1 MATQK
6 KTWEQLY
13 TDAKNAQGAQQTQ
26 QQNTTDVGTV
36 QVKAPETPS
45 VDPSKITQSF
55 YTTPVNE
62 TNYETGRPA
71 YQQSEAVQQAAQA
84 YQQQMAA
91 KPGEYQSQYGD
102 QIQEMINQA
111 LNRPA
116 FSYDFS
122 MDPMYQL
129 YAQQYQRG
137 GQQAME
143 NAMAQSAALTG
154 GYGNSYAQQVGQ
166 QTYQGYM
173 EDLYNMLPELR
184 DAAYQMYEAEGNTL
198 RENLAMLQGQDES
211 DYGRYRDTVN
221 DWRSDVDMLYQ
232 QYGDMSEAEYNR
244 YINDA
249 AAWEADRAYWYQK
262 AYDDQQQAN
271 WAAEFAAKYGDGSG
285 SSGGGGSSRAS
296 EGTSTGGATTQRL
309 VDLIANDAKVL
320 NDEVYQQAAET
331 LSDSQGF
338 VNPLASK
345 LNRYNTIDLKKK
357 AGK

>member
-13 TDAKNAQGAQQTQ
+13 TDAQGAQQAQ
-26 QQNTTDVGTV
+26 QQTNTDVGGT
-36 QVKAPETPS
+36 QLKAPEAPS
-45 VDPSKITQSF
+45 VDPSKITQRF
-55 YTTPVNE
+55 YTTPTEGN
-62 TNYETGRPA
+62 NYENGRPTYA
-71 YQQSEAVQQAAQA
+71 QSEAVQQAAQT

-91 KPGEYQSQYGD
+91 KPGEYQGQYRD

-122 MDPMYQL
+122 TDPMYQH

-154 GYGNSYAQQVGQ
+154 GYGNSFAQQVGQ
-166 QTYQGYM
+166 QTYQGFM

-184 DAAYQMYEAEGNTL
+184 DAAYQMYEAEGNQL
-198 RENLAMLQGQDES
+198 RDNLAMLQGQDETE
-211 DYGRYRDTVN
+211 YGRYRDTVN
-221 DWRSDVDMLYQ
+221 DWRSDVDMLFN
-232 QYGDMSEAEYNR
+232 QYNLMSETEYNR

-262 AYDDQQQAN
+262 AYDAQQQAN
-271 WAAEFAAKYGDGSG
+271 WQAEYDAAYGGGGS
-285 SSGGGGSSRAS
+285 SSGGGGS
-296 EGTSTGGATTQRL
+296 GTSSSEDRSASTGKGIEW
-309 VDLIANDAKVL
+309 LIEQNNK
-320 NDEVYQQAAET
+320 NYKY
-331 LSDSQGF
+331 
-338 VNPLASK
+338 NPNYYGS
-345 LNRYNTIDLKKK
+345 ILKGLGVK
-357 AGK
+357 

>member
-13 TDAKNAQGAQQTQ
+13 TDAQGAQQAQ
-26 QQNTTDVGTV
+26 QQTNTDVGGT
-36 QVKAPETPS
+36 QLKAPEAPS
-45 VDPSKITQSF
+45 VDPSKITQRF
-55 YTTPVNE
+55 YTAPTEGN
-62 TNYETGRPA
+62 NYENGRPTYA
-71 YQQSEAVQQAAQA
+71 QSEAVQQAAQA

-91 KPGEYQSQYGD
+91 KPGEYQGQYRD

-122 MDPMYQL
+122 TDPMYQH

-143 NAMAQSAALTG
+143 NAMAKSAALTG

-173 EDLYNMLPELR
+173 ENLYDKLPELR
-184 DAAYQMYEAEGNTL
+184 NAAYQMYEAEGNQL
-198 RENLAMLQGQDES
+198 RDNLAMLQGQDETE
-211 DYGRYRDTVN
+211 YGRYRDTVN
-221 DWRSDVDMLYQ
+221 DWRSDVDMLFN
-232 QYGDMSEAEYNR
+232 QYNLMSETEYNR

-262 AYDDQQQAN
+262 AYDAQQQAN
-271 WAAEFAAKYGDGSG
+271 WQAEYDAAYGGGGS
-285 SSGGGGSSRAS
+285 SSGGGGS
-296 EGTSTGGATTQRL
+296 GTSSSEDRSASTGKGIEW
-309 VDLIANDAKVL
+309 LIEQNNK
-320 NDEVYQQAAET
+320 NYKY
-331 LSDSQGF
+331 
-338 VNPLASK
+338 NPNYYGS
-345 LNRYNTIDLKKK
+345 ILKGLGVK
-357 AGK
+357 

>member
-13 TDAKNAQGAQQTQ
+13 TDAQGAQQATQ
-26 QQNTTDVGTV
+26 QTNTDVGGT
-36 QVKAPETPS
+36 QLKAPERPS

-55 YTTPVNE
+55 YTTPSTAE
-62 TNYETGRPA
+62 NYAEGRPA
-71 YQQSEAVQQAAQA
+71 YAQSDAVQQAAQA

-91 KPGEYQSQYGD
+91 KPGKYQGQYGD

-122 MDPMYQL
+122 TDPMYQM

-143 NAMAQSAALTG
+143 NAMAKSAALTG

-173 EDLYNMLPELR
+173 ENLYDKLPELR
-184 DAAYQMYEAEGNTL
+184 NAAYQMYEAEGNQL
-198 RENLAMLQGQDES
+198 RDNLAMLQGQDETE
-211 DYGRYRDTVN
+211 YGRYRDTVN
-221 DWRSDVDMLYQ
+221 DWRSDVDMLFN
-232 QYGDMSEAEYNR
+232 QYNLMSETEYNR

-262 AYDDQQQAN
+262 AYDAQQQAN
-271 WAAEFAAKYGDGSG
+271 WQAEYDAAY
-285 SSGGGGSSRAS
+285 GGGGSSSGGRGSSGKNSS
-296 EGTSTGGATTQRL
+296 EDQNTNTNKGIEW
-309 VDLIANDAKVL
+309 LIEQNNK
-320 NDEVYQQAAET
+320 NYKY
-331 LSDSQGF
+331 
-338 VNPLASK
+338 NPNYYGS
-345 LNRYNTIDLKKK
+345 ILKGLGVK
-357 AGK
+357 